1 MASQSEEKDLIG
13 SILSDQDDKQEIIP
27 KKARKNLS
35 LKSKEF
41 DPQIHPKHPEFQ
53 TSNASILSTG
63 YQSHQKQRIFFQ
75 TQTSIEIQSQLSN
88 TLQQTADQDNNT
100 CSFDH
105 FQSFD
110 SFGQLQQRKQSTK
123 KHHTMQPTEYQ
134 NPTLIFTSDQCID
147 GKLSLSQTDLEQICG
162 NQLINRKLQNILDS
176 NDINKKRLIFNQ
188 VEKICLKASKDM
200 FGNYTVQKVFE
211 VGSQDQKQRMHNL
224 LINHIF
230 DLSKNQYAC
239 RVVQKMMEFIKDYPE
254 QLEIFLQNFYPYI
267 IPLLND
273 PNGNYVILSCFEL
286 FNKNQLIFIIPMIE
300 DSLQFMSKQTYG
312 CRVIQKVLEIYPIE
326 HTQKMMDILMTLAC
340 QLCYQEFGNYIIQ
353 YILKSGP
360 PKEKQ
365 IICQIIKDN
374 FEQLSIN
381 KFGSNSVEKYIDV
394 MGPNQII
401 NILCS
406 ISNDQF
412 VFYNLS
418 VNPFGNYV
426 MKKVLISGDPS
437 VQYLKS
443 LLKQY
448 PELVQGIK
456 NSDFG
461 QRVGLIMD
469 AL

>member
-13 SILSDQDDKQEIIP
+13 SILSDQDEKQEIIP

-35 LKSKEF
+35 LRSKEF
-41 DPQIHPKHPEFQ
+41 DPQMHFKQQEFQ

-75 TQTSIEIQSQLSN
+75 TQTSIEIQSQFSSA
-88 TLQQTADQDNNT
+88 LQQTADQDNA

-110 SFGQLQQRKQSTK
+110 SFGQLQRKQSTK
-123 KHHTMQPTEYQ
+123 KHLTMQPIEYQ
-134 NPTLIFTSDQCID
+134 NSSLVFTSDQCID
-147 GKLSLSQTDLEQICG
+147 NKLSLNRTDLEQICG

-176 NDINKKRLIFNQ
+176 NDTYTKRLIFNQ
-188 VEKICLKASKDM
+188 VEKIYLKASKDM
-200 FGNYTVQKVFE
+200 FGNYTVQKIFE
-211 VGSQDQKQRMHNL
+211 VGSQDQKQRMYNL

-239 RVVQKMMEFIKDYPE
+239 RVVQKMIEFIKDLPD
-254 QLEIFLQNFYPYI
+254 QLEIFLQILHPQMDL
-267 IPLLND
+267 LLND
-273 PNGNYVILSCFEL
+273 SNGNYVILSCFEL
-286 FNKNQLIFIIPMIE
+286 FNKNQLFFMIPLIE

-312 CRVIQKVLEIYPIE
+312 CRVIQRVLELYSLE
-326 HTQKMMDILMTLAC
+326 QTQKILDILMTLAS

-353 YILKSGP
+353 YLLKSGP
-360 PKEKQ
+360 PREKQ

-381 KFGSNSVEKYIDV
+381 KFGSNTVEKYIDI

-401 NILCS
+401 KNLCS

-418 VNPFGNYV
+418 TNPYGNYV

-437 VQYLKS
+437 VQYLKG

-448 PELVQGIK
+448 PDLVQRIK

>member
-13 SILSDQDDKQEIIP
+13 SILSGNDEFVIVDQDDKQEIVL

-41 DPQIHPKHPEFQ
+41 DPQIHPKHQEFQ

-63 YQSHQKQRIFFQ
+63 YQSQLKHQQKF
-75 TQTSIEIQSQLSN
+75 SLNLSSA
-88 TLQQTADQDNNT
+88 LQQTADQDNNT
-100 CSFDH
+100 SSIDH

-110 SFGQLQQRKQSTK
+110 SFGQLQRKQSTK
-123 KHHTMQPTEYQ
+123 KHHTMQPIEYQ
-134 NPTLIFTSDQCID
+134 NSSLVFTSDQCIES
-147 GKLSLSQTDLEQICG
+147 KLSLSQTDLEQICG
-162 NQLINRKLQNILDS
+162 NQLINRKLQNILDG
-176 NDINKKRLIFNQ
+176 NDINAKRVIFNQ

-200 FGNYTVQKVFE
+200 FGNYTVQKIFE
-211 VGSQDQKQRMHNL
+211 VGTQDQKQRMYNL
-224 LINHIF
+224 LINQIF

-239 RVVQKMMEFIKDYPE
+239 RVVQKMMEFIKDHT
-254 QLEIFLQNFYPYI
+254 QLVDIFLQIMYPQI
-267 IPLLND
+267 NQLLND
-273 PNGNYVILSCFEL
+273 SNGNYVILSCFEL
-286 FNKNQLIFIIPMIE
+286 FNKNQLIFMIPYIE

-312 CRVIQKVLEIYPIE
+312 CRVIQKVLELYPIE
-326 HTQKMMDILMTLAC
+326 QTQRILDILMTLAS

-353 YILKSGP
+353 YLLKSGP

-365 IICQIIKDN
+365 IICSIIKDN

-381 KFGSNSVEKYIDV
+381 KFGSNTVEKYIDI

-401 NILCS
+401 TILCS

-418 VNPFGNYV
+418 INPFGNYV

-437 VQYLKS
+437 VQYFKS

-448 PELVQGIK
+448 PDLIQRIK

>member
-13 SILSDQDDKQEIIP
+13 SILSDQDEKQEIIP

-41 DPQIHPKHPEFQ
+41 DPQIQSKQQEFQ

-75 TQTSIEIQSQLSN
+75 TQTSIEIQSQFSSAF
-88 TLQQTADQDNNT
+88 QQTADQDNT
-100 CSFDH
+100 CSFDN

-110 SFGQLQQRKQSTK
+110 SFGQLHRKQSTK
-123 KHHTMQPTEYQ
+123 KHYTMQPIGYQ
-134 NPTLIFTSDQCID
+134 NQSLEFTSDQCID
-147 GKLSLSQTDLEQICG
+147 GKLSLSQSDLEQICG
-162 NQLINRKLQNILDS
+162 NQLINRKIQNILDS
-176 NDINKKRLIFNQ
+176 NDINSKRLIFNQ
-188 VEKICLKASKDM
+188 IEKICLKASKDM
-200 FGNYTVQKVFE
+200 FGNYTVQKIFD
-211 VGSQDQKQRMHNL
+211 VGSQDQKQRMYNL

-239 RVVQKMMEFIKDYPE
+239 RVVQKMIEFIKEYPE
-254 QLEIFLQNFYPYI
+254 QLEIFLQILHPQMNL
-267 IPLLND
+267 LLND
-273 PNGNYVILSCFEL
+273 SNGNYVILSCFEL
-286 FNKNQLIFIIPMIE
+286 FNKNQLIFIIPLIE
-300 DSLQFMSKQTYG
+300 DSLQYMSKQTYG
-312 CRVIQKVLEIYPIE
+312 CRVIQRVLEQYPLE
-326 HTQKMMDILMTLAC
+326 QTQRILDILMTIAS

-353 YILKSGP
+353 YLLRSGP
-360 PKEKQ
+360 QKEKQ

-381 KFGSNSVEKYIDV
+381 KFGSNTVEKYIDI

-401 NILCS
+401 KILCS

-418 VNPFGNYV
+418 TNAYGNYV

-437 VQYLKS
+437 LQYLKS

-448 PELVQGIK
+448 PDLIQRIK

>member
-41 DPQIHPKHPEFQ
+41 DPQIHPKHQEFQ

-63 YQSHQKQRIFFQ
+63 YQSQQKQRIFFQ
-75 TQTSIEIQSQLSN
+75 TQTSIEIQSQFSSAV
-88 TLQQTADQDNNT
+88 QQTADQDNNT

-110 SFGQLQQRKQSTK
+110 SFGQLQRKQSTK
-123 KHHTMQPTEYQ
+123 KHHTMQPIEYQ
-134 NPTLIFTSDQCID
+134 NPSLIFTSDQCIE

-176 NDINKKRLIFNQ
+176 NDINTKRVIFNQ
-188 VEKICLKASKDM
+188 IEKICLKASKDM
-200 FGNYTVQKVFE
+200 FGNYTVQKIFE
-211 VGSQDQKQRMHNL
+211 VGNQDQKQRIYNL
-224 LINHIF
+224 LINNIF
-230 DLSKNQYAC
+230 DLSKNLYAC
-239 RVVQKMMEFIKDYPE
+239 RVVQKMMEFIKDHYE
-254 QLEIFLQNFYPYI
+254 QVDIFIQNMNPYI
-267 IPLLND
+267 SQLLND

-286 FNKNQLIFIIPMIE
+286 FNKNQLIFMIPQIQ
-300 DSLQFMSKQTYG
+300 DSLFFMSKQTYG

-326 HTQKMMDILMTLAC
+326 LTQRIMDILMTLAC

-353 YILKSGP
+353 YLLKSGP

-381 KFGSNSVEKYIDV
+381 KFGSNTVEKYIDI

-401 NILCS
+401 KILCS

-418 VNPFGNYV
+418 INPFGNYV

-437 VQYLKS
+437 VQYLKN

-448 PELVQGIK
+448 PDIVQRIK